1 MLLEKISRRRF
12 LDLSGKAAFLSL
24 GGIFVPTPLLGSS
37 LKKPNLSER
46 SLSFLNTHTGESLK
60 KCVFWAQGQYDPE
73 ALRLINRL
81 FRDHRTNQIHSIDKG
96 LLDLLTQIAHKM
108 ETHEP
113 FQLISG
119 YRSLKT
125 NHSLREKGS
134 GGVAKNSQ
142 HTLGKAA
149 DIYLPSRTMKQ
160 LQRAAQSLKAGGVGC
175 YSQFV
180 HIDTGRVRSWG
191 KVA

>member
-1 MLLEKISRRRF
+1 MLLEKLSRRHF
-12 LDLSGKAAFLSL
+12 LDLSGQAVFLSL
-24 GGIFVPTPLLGSS
+24 GVLFVSTPILGSS

-46 SLSFLNTHTGESLK
+46 SLSLLNRHTGESLK
-60 KCVFWAQGQYDPE
+60 KCVFWSQGQYDPE

-81 FRDHRTNQIHSIDKG
+81 FRDHRTNQTHSIDKR

-108 ETHEP
+108 ETNEP

-119 YRSLKT
+119 YRSIKT
-125 NHSLREKGS
+125 NHSLRENGS

-149 DIYLPSRTMKQ
+149 DIYLPGRTITQ
-160 LQRAAQSLKAGGVGC
+160 LQRAAQSLKGGGVGC

-180 HIDTGRVRSWG
+180 HIDTGRVRNWG
-191 KVA
+191 KA

>member
-1 MLLEKISRRRF
+1 
-12 LDLSGKAAFLSL
+12 
-24 GGIFVPTPLLGSS
+24 
-37 LKKPNLSER
+37 
-46 SLSFLNTHTGESLK
+46 
-60 KCVFWAQGQYDPE
+60 
-73 ALRLINRL
+73 LINRL
-81 FRDHRTNQIHSIDKG
+81 FRDHRTNQIHSIDKQ
-96 LLDLLTQIAHKM
+96 LLDLLTQISHKM

-149 DIYLPSRTMKQ
+149 DIYLPNRTMKQ
-160 LQRAAQSLKAGGVGC
+160 LKNAAQSLKVGGVGC

-191 KVA
+191 KA